1 MRFDNKDIPKIMKQM
16 GLDISL
22 LQYFNLMDYSLLF
35 VIEINPKY
43 IEFFPSEFE
52 GVHDDEGKL

>member
-1 MRFDNKDIPKIMKQM
+1 MKQI

-43 IEFFPSEFE
+43 IEFFPNEFE
-52 GVHDDEGKL
+52 GVYDDEG

>member
-1 MRFDNKDIPKIMKQM
+1 LRFDNKDIPKIMKQM

-43 IEFFPSEFE
+43 IEFFPNEFE
-52 GVHDDEGKL
+52 QVHDDEGKL